1 MPTEAISKGL
11 LLATMEPPANI
22 EEEFQDWYD
31 SEHFPERKS
40 CAGFET
46 AQRMVCVDGFPR
58 YLALYDLTDV
68 EVLRGPAYAAIAVGR
83 YSAWTHRIMSKV
95 WGQYRAEGVQIYPG
109 SALLGQ
115 NGPCGRLALWRFR
128 GVPGALERSL
138 VDGLKRSYGERPELV
153 QLRVFRVPGN
163 DPADYLALVELRGT
177 QHVADLA
184 LLGAAARHVDLVN
197 VYVPYTRAAPGAFPK
212 TN

>member
-1 MPTEAISKGL
+1 MATGGASKGL
-11 LLATMEPPANI
+11 MLAMMEPPANI

-31 SEHFPERKS
+31 SEHFPERRN

-46 AQRMVCVDGFPR
+46 AHRMVCVDGWPR
-58 YLALYDLTDV
+58 YIALYDLTDV

-95 WGQYRAEGVQIYPG
+95 WGQYRAEGVQVYPG

-115 NGPCGRLALWRFR
+115 SGPCARLVLWRFR
-128 GVPGALERSL
+128 RVPGTLERSL
-138 VDGLKRSYGERPELV
+138 IDGLKRVYDDHSDSA
-153 QLRVFRVPGN
+153 QLRLFRVPGD
-163 DPADYLALVELRGT
+163 DPVDYLALVELRSAR
-177 QHVADLA
+177 HVPDLS
-184 LLGAAARHVDLVN
+184 LLGVVARHVDLIN
-197 VYVPYTRAAPGAFPK
+197 VYAPYTRQAPGAFPK